1 MNYHNIT
8 KYDMLNGMGLRVVLW
23 VSHCEHNCKN
33 CHNPQTHGYNSGI
46 EFDSMAKEELFAELS
61 KEEIKGITLS
71 GGDPLSTL
79 NREYITLL
87 LKEIKSKF
95 KTKDVWCYTG
105 YTWDDIKNIEVI
117 KYVDILIDGKFQ
129 EELSLPSPKWC
140 GSSNQR
146 IIDVQESLKQDKT
159 ILYN

>member
-33 CHNPQTHGYNSGI
+33 CHNPQTHNQYSGI
-46 EFDSMAKEELFAELS
+46 PFDLSAKEEIFTEL
-61 KEEIKGITLS
+61 KKDEIKGVTLS

-79 NREYITLL
+79 NREALTCL
-87 LKEIKSKF
+87 LKEVKTKF

-105 YTWDDIKNIEVI
+105 YTWEAIKDIEALNYIDVL
-117 KYVDILIDGKFQ
+117 VDGKYQ
-129 EELSLPSPKWC
+129 EDLSIPSPCWC

-146 IIDVQESLKQDKT
+146 IIDVKESLKQDKI
-159 ILYN
+159 ILYK